1 MPDAV
6 TVGAALLV
14 AGPVIAA
21 LCLMNP
27 GFFRVWSMPRLEH
40 LAFVAAHRR
49 AWRMVNLGFV
59 VATVLTGAGLSALS
73 VTPDLAG
80 RSGAILAGGT
90 FAYGIA
96 GALWCA
102 VLAIRN
108 RTTPLLAELVAGGQP
123 TEPAEAVLG
132 AALGGLF
139 GVFVL
144 TMGAAIIAIAVG
156 LATGG
161 AVAAPVAVL
170 AGLIA
175 AAGIAAQ
182 ILTGDTVPAVL
193 YVPTLLLGLALL
205 VGWS

>member
-1 MPDAV
+1 MPDAL
-6 TVGAALLV
+6 TIGAALLV

-21 LCLMNP
+21 LCLMDP
-27 GFFRVWSMPRLEH
+27 GFFKVWSMPRLEH

-59 VATVLTGAGLSALS
+59 VATVLTGAGLSAVS
-73 VTPDLAG
+73 GTPDLGGGSA
-80 RSGAILAGGT
+80 AMVVGGT

-96 GALWCA
+96 GVLWCV
-102 VLAIRN
+102 VLAIRD

-144 TMGAAIIAIAVG
+144 TMGAAIIAIAAG

-161 AVAAPVAVL
+161 AVAAPVAVI

-175 AAGIAAQ
+175 ATAIAAQ

-193 YVPTLLLGLALL
+193 YVPTLLLGVALL
-205 VGWS
+205 LGWS